1 MKRDSTIERV
11 RKVRHQISAEHNH
24 DPRQLIAYY
33 LEMEREYE
41 ERILREEQPE
51 AKTYEDMLAP

>member
-41 ERILREEQPE
+41 ERILREE
-51 AKTYEDMLAP
+51 